1 MKEET
6 KQRFKKSL
14 KPAIFVIVWLAA
26 FIFIAPAYEAW
37 KDNANVSLYFLA
49 TAVLFGIPAFA
60 MFRVFEPW
68 LDYEPEQ
75 KEPRR
80 RKGKKKEDK

>member
-6 KQRFKKSL
+6 KQRFKKSI
-14 KPAIFVIVWLAA
+14 KPALFVIVWVAA
-26 FIFIAPAYEAW
+26 FIVIAPAFEAW
-37 KDNANVSLYFLA
+37 KETAKGSVYFLS
-49 TAVLFGIPAFA
+49 TAILFGVPAFG
-60 MFRVFEPW
+60 MYRVLEPW